1 MAFENF
7 KGLVKYEG
15 AYSGF
20 QKTEGTLAFGKI
32 SSGYTR
38 EGSTVAVNYPL
49 YVVWAYNMEMVM
61 PDAEAFYSLMSQ
73 VANHETRIAALEA
86 AKANFKV
93 TDGDTID
100 LTYANGDLTAEV
112 ILSAN
117 DNNVLTKGTDKGL
130 YVNGAA
136 FEAAFEDG
144 SATIATVAD
153 DVVTIKAG
161 VAQTN
166 GAVAQGTG
174 ADITLAK
181 VAKTGTAADVTIVDA
196 ADQITATDVEGALSE
211 LATKISDNK
220 VSIVKM
226 TEAEEG
232 FLATYELHDASGNKL
247 GDSINLAKDLVV
259 TGGEVITVDQDHP
272 VEGLENGTYL
282 KLTIANQTAPVYI
295 NVQDLLDDTNIVTSV
310 DEATGELL
318 IEIVNTTG
326 DVKIAS
332 TSKLQSA
339 VTKIEG
345 LTVSATDGVTLDGV
359 TYKYTHPT
367 FTAADAAAVKVG
379 RDAEGHVVLG
389 DALTAI
395 DIAYTNTDLGEG
407 VTTVAGGL
415 DELTDRVE
423 GLEAAGVKTI
433 TAEPEVDPEEDETDN
448 FIRIAVS
455 ADKDSGEVTLSS
467 SAALKTTNSTTTAT
481 ALATDG
487 YVKDEVAAG
496 ETRVTTAL
504 KGDVSEN
511 GDTLGKLEDRI
522 EELEKLD
529 DVATTLTL
537 TAETGN
543 IVKLQDKAA
552 ADSNDHDYELTI
564 TTATEH
570 TMPAN
575 VTTPQAAA
583 TGLATDKFVK
593 DEVAIALAWNVIA

>member
-1 MAFENF
+1 MAFKNF

-15 AYSGF
+15 VYSGF
-20 QKTEGTLAFGKI
+20 QKTDGTLAFGKI
-32 SSGYTR
+32 ISGYPQN
-38 EGSTVAVNYPL
+38 EGAEVVDYPL
-49 YVVWAYNMEMVM
+49 YIVWAYNMEMVM
-61 PDAEAFYSLMSQ
+61 PDAEAFYSLMSK
-73 VANHETRIAALEA
+73 VANNEARIDALEA

-112 ILSAN
+112 ILSAH

-181 VAKTGTAADVTIVDA
+181 VAKTGAAEDVTVDSENLTSTNV
-196 ADQITATDVEGALSE
+196 ADALDE
-211 LATKISDNK
+211 LATSIDDNK

-226 TEAEEG
+226 AEAEDG

-259 TGGEVITVDQDHP
+259 TGGEVVTDP
-272 VEGLENGTYL
+272 EGQPEGTYL

-295 NVQDLLDDTNIVTSV
+295 NVQYLLDDTNIVTSV
-310 DEATGELL
+310 DKATGELL
-318 IEIVNTTG
+318 LEVANTTG
-326 DVKIAS
+326 DVTIAS
-332 TSKLQSA
+332 TTKLQKA

-345 LTVSATDGVTLDGV
+345 LTVSDTEGVTLNGV

-367 FTAADAAAVKVG
+367 FTATDAAAVKVG
-379 RDAEGHVVLG
+379 MNEEGHVVLG
-389 DALTAI
+389 DALAAA
-395 DIAYTNTDLGEG
+395 DIAYTNTDLEN
-407 VTTVAGGL
+407 VTTVKGGL
-415 DELTDRVE
+415 DELVARVDDLE
-423 GLEAAGVKTI
+423 GSGVKTI
-433 TAEPEVDPEEDETDN
+433 TGEKAVTPSN
-448 FIRIAVS
+448 FIDIAVS
-455 ADKDSGEVTLSS
+455 VDKTSGKVTLSS
-467 SAALKTTNSTTTAT
+467 TAALTTTNSTTTST

-522 EELEKLD
+522 KNLEKLD
-529 DVATTLTL
+529 DSATELTL
-537 TAETGN
+537 TAATGN

-552 ADSNDHDYELTI
+552 EGSNDHDYELTI

-570 TMPAN
+570 IMPTN
-575 VTTPQAAA
+575 VTTPQEAV

>member
-32 SSGYTR
+32 SSGYPQN
-38 EGSTVAVNYPL
+38 EGAEVVDYPL

-144 SATIATVAD
+144 SATIATETD
-153 DVVTIKAG
+153 NVVTIKAG

-181 VAKTGTAADVTIVDA
+181 VAKTGAAEDVTVDSENLTSTNV
-196 ADQITATDVEGALSE
+196 ADALDE
-211 LATKISDNK
+211 LATSIDDNK

-226 TEAEEG
+226 AEAEDG

-259 TGGEVITVDQDHP
+259 TGGEVVTDP
-272 VEGLENGTYL
+272 EGQPEGTYL

-318 IEIVNTTG
+318 LEVANTTG
-326 DVKIAS
+326 DVTIAS
-332 TSKLQSA
+332 TTKLQNA

-345 LTVSATDGVTLDGV
+345 LTVSATDGVTLNGV

-367 FTAADAAAVKVG
+367 FTATDAAAVKVG
-379 RDAEGHVVLG
+379 MNEEGHVVLG
-389 DALTAI
+389 DALAAA
-395 DIAYTNTDLGEG
+395 DIAYTNTDLEG

-415 DELTDRVE
+415 DELTERVE
-423 GLEAAGVKTI
+423 GLESAGVKKI
-433 TAEPEVDPEEDETDN
+433 TAETAVTPGTGETN
-448 FIRIAVS
+448 TFIKVAVS

-467 SAALKTTNSTTTAT
+467 SAALKTTGSTTAAT

-522 EELEKLD
+522 EALEGND
-529 DVATTLTL
+529 PVTTTLAL
-537 TAETGN
+537 TAATGD

-552 ADSNDHDYELTI
+552 EGANDHDYELTI

>member
-32 SSGYTR
+32 SSGYPQN
-38 EGSTVAVNYPL
+38 EGAEVVDYPL

-117 DNNVLTKGTDKGL
+117 GNNVLTKGTDKGL

-181 VAKTGTAADVTIVDA
+181 VAKTGAAEDVTIASDKV
-196 ADQITATDVEGALSE
+196 TATNVKAAVEELAGKIEGNDVELRQ
-211 LATKISDNK
+211 LT
-220 VSIVKM
+220 
-226 TEAEEG
+226 TEGDA
-232 FLATYELHDASGNKL
+232 LATYALCRVDDETNTPL
-247 GDSINLAKDLVV
+247 GAKINLAKDLVV
-259 TGGEVITVDQDHP
+259 TGGEVVTDP
-272 VEGLENGTYL
+272 EGQPEGTYL

-310 DEATGELL
+310 DTVANEALL
-318 IEIVNTTG
+318 DVTSTTG
-326 DVKIAS
+326 DVTIAS
-332 TSKLQSA
+332 TTKLQNA

-367 FTAADAAAVKVG
+367 FTATDAAAVKVG
-379 RDAEGHVVLG
+379 MNEEGHVVLG
-389 DALTAI
+389 DALAAA
-395 DIAYTNTDLGEG
+395 DIAYTNTDLEG

-415 DELTDRVE
+415 DELTERVE
-423 GLEAAGVKTI
+423 GLESAGVKKI
-433 TAEPEVDPEEDETDN
+433 TAEPAVTPGTGETN
-448 FIRIAVS
+448 TFIKVAVS

-467 SAALKTTNSTTTAT
+467 SAALKTTGSTTAAT

-504 KGDVSEN
+504 KGDASAN

-522 EELEKLD
+522 EALEGND
-529 DVATTLTL
+529 PVTTTLAL
-537 TAETGN
+537 TAATGD

-552 ADSNDHDYELTI
+552 EGANDHDYELTI

-575 VTTPQAAA
+575 VTTPQEAA

>member
-20 QKTEGTLAFGKI
+20 QETPGTLAFGKI
-32 SSGYTR
+32 SSGYPQN
-38 EGSTVAVNYPL
+38 EGAEVVDYPL

-144 SATIATVAD
+144 AATIATVAD

-181 VAKTGTAADVTIVDA
+181 VAKTGAAEDVTVDSENLTSTNV
-196 ADQITATDVEGALSE
+196 ADALDE
-211 LATKISDNK
+211 LATSIDDNK

-226 TEAEEG
+226 AEAEDG

-259 TGGEVITVDQDHP
+259 TGGEVVTDP
-272 VEGLENGTYL
+272 EGQPEGTYL

-318 IEIVNTTG
+318 LEVANTTG
-326 DVKIAS
+326 DVTIAS
-332 TSKLQSA
+332 TTKLQNA

-345 LTVSATDGVTLDGV
+345 LTVSATDGVTLNGV

-367 FTAADAAAVKVG
+367 FTATDAAAVKVG
-379 RDAEGHVVLG
+379 MNEEGHVVLG
-389 DALTAI
+389 DALAAA
-395 DIAYTNTDLGEG
+395 DIAYTNTDLEG

-415 DELTDRVE
+415 DELTERVE
-423 GLEAAGVKTI
+423 GLESAGVKKI
-433 TAEPEVDPEEDETDN
+433 TAEPAVTPGTGETN
-448 FIRIAVS
+448 TFIKVAVS

-467 SAALKTTNSTTTAT
+467 SAALKTTGSTTTAT

-504 KGDVSEN
+504 KGDVSED

-522 EELEKLD
+522 EALEGND
-529 DVATTLTL
+529 PVTTTLKL
-537 TAETGN
+537 TAATGD

-552 ADSNDHDYELTI
+552 EGANDHEYELTI

>member
-38 EGSTVAVNYPL
+38 EGSTVVVDYPL

-73 VANHETRIAALEA
+73 VANHETRIAALEK
-86 AKANFKV
+86 AKANFAV

-144 SATIATVAD
+144 SATIATETD
-153 DVVTIKAG
+153 NVVTIKAG

-226 TEAEEG
+226 TEAEDG

-345 LTVSATDGVTLDGV
+345 LTVSATDGVTLNGV

-367 FTAADAAAVKVG
+367 FTATDAAAVKVG
-379 RDAEGHVVLG
+379 MNEEGHVVLG
-389 DALTAI
+389 DALAAA
-395 DIAYTNTDLGEG
+395 DIAYTNTDLEG

-415 DELTDRVE
+415 DELTERVE
-423 GLEAAGVKTI
+423 GLESAGVKKI

-522 EELEKLD
+522 EALEGND
-529 DVATTLTL
+529 PVTTTLAL
-537 TAETGN
+537 TAATGD

-552 ADSNDHDYELTI
+552 EGANDHDYELTI